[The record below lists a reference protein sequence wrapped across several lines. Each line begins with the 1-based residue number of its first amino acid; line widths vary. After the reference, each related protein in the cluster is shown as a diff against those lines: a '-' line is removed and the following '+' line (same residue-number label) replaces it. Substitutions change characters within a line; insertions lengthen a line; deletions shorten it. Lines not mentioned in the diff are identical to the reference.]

1 MGDCK
6 SRTSRAGRCRLLS
19 VKSNCSTDGVLNS
32 DFGNDSHQELKLL
45 GIVMRINMTIEAK
58 RVRGDLHMPELF
70 QRDRCVIGKHVRNI
84 FKEGELEKKAVWAT
98 GILKEYMKKGYG
110 KNMTKREKQ
119 LKIREQK
126 HKWAQIGMFG
136 EKRSCP
142 YCESINIIQIYKND
156 AWACMIVMNGLKNR
170 AMTLIVH
177 IAAGVPRLHMKF
189 IGILISML
197 EVRTLERCGGG
208 KIINTK

>member
-1 MGDCK
+1 
-6 SRTSRAGRCRLLS
+6 
-19 VKSNCSTDGVLNS
+19 
-32 DFGNDSHQELKLL
+32 
-45 GIVMRINMTIEAK
+45 MRINMTIEAK

-142 YCESINIIQIYKND
+142 YCEGINIIQIYKHD
-156 AWACMIVMNGLKNR
+156 AWACIDCNEW
-170 AMTLIVH
+170 
-177 IAAGVPRLHMKF
+177 
-189 IGILISML
+189 L
-197 EVRTLERCGGG
+197 EEPCNDFNCPYCGGRPETPYEVYW
-208 KIINTK
+208 NTDFNAGSSHTRKMWRRENYQHKMKGEFRKNDI